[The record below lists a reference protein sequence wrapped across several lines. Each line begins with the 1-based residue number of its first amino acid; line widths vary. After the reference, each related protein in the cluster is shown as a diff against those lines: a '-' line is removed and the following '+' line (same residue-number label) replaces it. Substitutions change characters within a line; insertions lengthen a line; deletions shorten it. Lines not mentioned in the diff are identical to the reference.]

1 MNIHCQAIIV
11 HLIYSLSGCS
21 PVIVHPPESRNVN
34 LGDKTVIFECEAQGT
49 PPLQYCWKFSGRV
62 LATEKTVTIKNID
75 RKDEGTYQCYVE
87 NKYHCV
93 TSSAELKIGRCTS
106 VFILDF
112 VCAFRLITNG
122 SRLTPTNNF
131 SCIMSNQVFINYFQL
146 RSMHCI
152 HLY

>member
-1 MNIHCQAIIV
+1 MDIHCQAIIV
-11 HLIYSLSGCS
+11 NLVYSLSGCS

-34 LGDKTVIFECEAQGT
+34 LGEKEVIFKCEAQGT

-93 TSSAELKIGRCTS
+93 TSSAELKIGRCIS
-106 VFILDF
+106 VFMLDF
-112 VCAFRLITNG
+112 VYAFRVI
-122 SRLTPTNNF
+122 SP
-131 SCIMSNQVFINYFQL
+131 M
-146 RSMHCI
+146 
-152 HLY
+152 